1 MFDPARHHPLRYDI
15 TGMPKKQTVN
25 PRQTDDRNILK
36 EKISKCHI
44 FLNPAEVPDWWSP
57 MIDMSAAG
65 KSTEGFERRTKTVM
79 MAERKKARVPDI
91 SYDLDRDG
99 VINNRDYFIAKFFD
113 KDKDGKLNQEEYQA
127 AIKALEEGFE

>member
-1 MFDPARHHPLRYDI
+1 
-15 TGMPKKQTVN
+15 
-25 PRQTDDRNILK
+25 
-36 EKISKCHI
+36 
-44 FLNPAEVPDWWSP
+44 
-57 MIDMSAAG
+57 
-65 KSTEGFERRTKTVM
+65 M

>member
-1 MFDPARHHPLRYDI
+1 
-15 TGMPKKQTVN
+15 MPIKQTVN

-36 EKISKCHI
+36 EHVSKYHPS
-44 FLNPAEVPDWWSP
+44 LTHLEVPDWWSP
-57 MIDMSAAG
+57 MIDMRAGG

-99 VINNRDYFIAKFFD
+99 VVNNRDYFIAKFFD
-113 KDKDGKLNQEEYQA
+113 KDKDGKLSQEEY
-127 AIKALEEGFE
+127 